1 MSIFMI
7 LFLNIDRIQPH
18 WYTRTMSSTRD
29 RVLQTLL
36 AHPRITIHEL
46 AQEVGI
52 NPISIR
58 HHIASLQ
65 AEGLVSSEEER
76 HGVGRP
82 RYVFLLTEAG
92 VEKFPT
98 RYIRL
103 TVRLLEQLKETMPT
117 AMVSKIFSQMALDLA
132 NDIVKN
138 AALDNLTMEQ
148 KLELMKA
155 MLHQEGFNIEWERQG
170 DQFQIVENSCPYYH
184 IGQDHPEVCSV
195 DQTLISSVLSIPA
208 EKVKCILNGD
218 SFCTYIVTD
227 PSIAGN
233 KPL

>member
-1 MSIFMI
+1 
-7 LFLNIDRIQPH
+7 
-18 WYTRTMSSTRD
+18 MSSTRD

-46 AQEVGI
+46 AREVGI

-65 AEGLVSSEEER
+65 AEGLVSAEEER

-82 RYVFLLTEAG
+82 HYVFFLTEAG

-98 RYIRL
+98 RYVRL
-103 TVRLLEQLKETMPT
+103 TVRLLEQLKETMPL
-117 AMVSKIFSQMALDLA
+117 AMVSKIFSQMAQELA

-138 AALDNLTMEQ
+138 TELDDLTMEE

-155 MLHQEGFNIEWERQG
+155 LLLKEGFNIEWERQG
-170 DQFQIVENSCPYYH
+170 DQFQIVETSCPYYH

-218 SFCTYIVTD
+218 SFCTYIVSD
-227 PSIAGN
+227 PKITGN